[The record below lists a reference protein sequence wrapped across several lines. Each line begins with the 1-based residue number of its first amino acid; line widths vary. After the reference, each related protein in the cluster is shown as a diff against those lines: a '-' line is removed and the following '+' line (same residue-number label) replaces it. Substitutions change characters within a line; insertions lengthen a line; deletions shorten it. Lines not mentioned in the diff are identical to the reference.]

1 MKSID
6 DLLYDIVNRE
16 RNLEINRKER
26 LETKAQRFATFSG
39 IFISI
44 LSTYFFFILDI
55 ESIINLSWLVKG
67 LLLTA
72 ISILGISLFLFL
84 FSMRTLRDETFNL
97 EKLLN
102 AIINLEFNVGL
113 KKVITT
119 LIQYT
124 KITRGVN
131 NHKAKL
137 LLYGTIFFF
146 SGVISMIIGIFI
158 SIMLI

>member
-16 RNLEINRKER
+16 RNLEIKRKEQ

-44 LSTYFFFILDI
+44 LSTYFFFIL
-55 ESIINLSWLVKG
+55 SIINFPLFVKG
-67 LLLTA
+67 ILITA
-72 ISILGISLFLFL
+72 ICLLGVSLILFL
-84 FSMRTLRDETFNL
+84 FSMRTLRDETFDL
-97 EKLLN
+97 EKLLSTLVK
-102 AIINLEFNVGL
+102 LEFNTAL
-113 KKVITT
+113 KKVISN

-137 LLYGTIFFF
+137 LFYGTIFFF

-158 SIMLI
+158 SIFMI

>member
-16 RNLEINRKER
+16 RNLEINRKEQ

-44 LSTYFFFILDI
+44 LSTYFFFILG
-55 ESIINLSWLVKG
+55 IINFPLFVKG
-67 LLLTA
+67 FLIIAICLL
-72 ISILGISLFLFL
+72 GVSLILFL
-84 FSMRTLRDETFNL
+84 FSMRTLRDETFDL
-97 EKLLN
+97 EKLLSTLVK
-102 AIINLEFNVGL
+102 LEFNTAL
-113 KKVITT
+113 KKVISN

-124 KITRGVN
+124 KIIRGVN

-137 LLYGTIFFF
+137 LFYGTIFFF
-146 SGVISMIIGIFI
+146 SGVISMIIGIFS
-158 SIMLI
+158 SIFMI

>member
-1 MKSID
+1 MKTID
-6 DLLYDIVNRE
+6 DLLYDVVNRE
-16 RNLEINRKER
+16 RNLENNRKEK

-55 ESIINLSWLVKG
+55 ESIINLPSFIKG
-67 LLLTA
+67 VLITA
-72 ISILGISLFLFL
+72 ICLLGISLLMFL
-84 FSMRTLRDETFNL
+84 FSMRTLRDETFDL

-102 AIINLEFNVGL
+102 SIVNLELNVAL
-113 KKVITT
+113 KRVIST

-124 KITRGVN
+124 KITRGTN

-146 SGVISMIIGIFI
+146 SGVVSMIIGILTLI
-158 SIMLI
+158 IMM

>member
-16 RNLEINRKER
+16 RNLEITRKER

-44 LSTYFFFILDI
+44 LSTYFFFILNI
-55 ESIINLSWLVKG
+55 ESIVNFPLFVKYFIIAAIC
-67 LLLTA
+67 LL
-72 ISILGISLFLFL
+72 GVSLILFL
-84 FSMRTLRDETFNL
+84 FSMRTLRDETFDL
-97 EKLLN
+97 EKLLTT
-102 AIINLEFNVGL
+102 IVKLEFNTAL
-113 KKVITT
+113 KKVISG

-137 LLYGTIFFF
+137 LFYGTILFF
-146 SGVISMIIGIFI
+146 SGVISMIIGIFT
-158 SIMLI
+158 SIFLI